1 MNLETISDTFKSV
14 AIFLTVTVIIL
25 EINVKISEWKLRKLS
40 EKIRQIEFSI
50 MNINPVLNVMNVLG
64 YSDDDLADEQK
75 DSCRE
80 FCNDF
85 ASDDNCYNA
94 GMFYKLVKKN
104 DMETLLPQ
112 IVLSNFK
119 FQDAKETIDV
129 RMENIKEWD
138 AYDEIMWTGIETTMQ
153 EALVD
158 IKTNL
163 QNGNKNTDDYNFE
176 SVNKMVN
183 SISEY
188 INSEKL

>member
-1 MNLETISDTFKSV
+1 MNLETISDTLKSV

-25 EINVKISEWKLRKLS
+25 QIASKILEWKSRKSL
-40 EKIRQIEFSI
+40 EKMRQIGLSI
-50 MNINPVLNVMNVLG
+50 MNIIPVLNVMNVLG
-64 YSDDDLADEQK
+64 YTDDDLIEEQK

-94 GMFYKLVKKN
+94 GMFYKLMKKN
-104 DMETLLPQ
+104 DMESLLPQ

-119 FQDAKETIDV
+119 FQDAKETIDA
-129 RMENIKEWD
+129 RMENIKEYD
-138 AYDEIMWTGIETTMQ
+138 AYDETMWEGIETAMQ
-153 EALVD
+153 DALLD

-183 SISEY
+183 F
-188 INSEKL
+188 INEKL